1 MNISPITWG
10 HQCASVSSHT
20 QVYFFHN
27 LLHVVS
33 SAYIHSLH
41 PLLSHWPFLKTFA
54 IQRMIWGPTAQTL
67 SGAWLES
74 QHLKSLL
81 HLLIQNFSH
90 KILSWFFVW
99 EALLRLTLDFIRCYL
114 LSKTLPESFHKAEV
128 FSLQPMHA
136 YLTAFCCSV
145 AQSHPPACDPMNSST
160 PGFPVLH
167 CLSEFAQTH
176 VCWVGEA
183 IQPSHPLSPPSPAFS
198 LPKHQGL
205 FLWVGSSHQVAKRL
219 ELLTAL
225 LQCFINCLMSISPP

>member
-167 CLSEFAQTH
+167 CLSFLKFMFTESMM
-176 VCWVGEA
+176 
-183 IQPSHPLSPPSPAFS
+183 PSNHLILCGPLLLLPSVSPNIRLFSNELALPIRWPKDWSFS
-198 LPKHQGL
+198 LRYYS
-205 FLWVGSSHQVAKRL
+205 V
-219 ELLTAL
+219 LLTV
-225 LQCFINCLMSISPP
+225 